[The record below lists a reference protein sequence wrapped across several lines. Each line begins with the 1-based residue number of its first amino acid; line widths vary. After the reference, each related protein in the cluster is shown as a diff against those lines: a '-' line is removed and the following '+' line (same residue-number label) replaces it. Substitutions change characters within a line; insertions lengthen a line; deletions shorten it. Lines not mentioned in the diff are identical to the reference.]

1 MSEEPETLRD
11 VGEIDMIRRLLERVS
26 SADPS
31 VVLGPGDDC
40 ALLAPSAE
48 ETVLTCD
55 ALVEGVHFDFDYFSP
70 EDLGHRV
77 IAANLSDL
85 ASMGAEP
92 WAAVLSLAAPG
103 DTPAS
108 TFERLYDGIAGISD
122 RYGLAVVGGDVVGSR
137 SGVFI
142 SVALL
147 GKVPPGTAMTR
158 AGAVTGD
165 VLVLTGEVG
174 LAQTGLDSLGG
185 RVELPPDAKRTA
197 EERHLRP
204 EPRVE
209 LGRRLRESGLV
220 HACIDT
226 SDSLAISF
234 YHIATTQN
242 LGVDV
247 DGEDLPIST
256 AASEAAAQLGVDVY
270 EYALDG
276 GEDFELLFA
285 VAPENADSAVNMI
298 EETGCRGS
306 VIGTITEP
314 GKGVT
319 LSVSGGLKPI
329 PPKGFS
335 HF

>member
-1 MSEEPETLRD
+1 MNEKPETLRD
-11 VGEIDMIRRLLERVS
+11 VGEIETIRRLLERVS

-40 ALLAPSAE
+40 ALLAPNDE
-48 ETVLTCD
+48 EAVLTCD
-55 ALVEGVHFDFDYFSP
+55 AMVEGVHFDFGYFTP

-103 DTPAS
+103 DTPAA
-108 TFERLYDGIAGISD
+108 TFERLYDGIAGIAD

-137 SGVFI
+137 GGIFI
-142 SVALL
+142 SAALL

-158 AGAVTGD
+158 AGAVPGA
-165 VLVLTGEVG
+165 VLILTGEVG
-174 LAQTGLDSLGG
+174 LAQAGLDSLSGC
-185 RVELPPDAKRTA
+185 VKLPPGAKKTA

-204 EPRVE
+204 EPRVK
-209 LGRRLRESGLV
+209 LGKRLRESGLV
-220 HACIDT
+220 HGCIDT

-234 YHIATTQN
+234 YHIATAQN
-242 LGVDV
+242 VGVDV
-247 DGEDLPIST
+247 DGENLPIST
-256 AASEAAAQLGVDVY
+256 AALDAAAQLGVDVY
-270 EYALDG
+270 EYAFDG

-285 VAPENADSAVNMI
+285 VAPEDANNAVSII

-306 VIGTITEP
+306 VVGTITEP
-314 GKGVT
+314 SKGVT
-319 LSVSGGLKPI
+319 LSVSGGKKPV
-329 PPKGFS
+329 PAKGFS

>member
-1 MSEEPETLRD
+1 MNEKPETLRD
-11 VGEIDMIRRLLERVS
+11 VGEIDIIRRLLERVS
-26 SADPS
+26 SADRS

-40 ALLAPSAE
+40 ALLAPSEE
-48 ETVLTCD
+48 ETVFTCD
-55 ALVEGVHFDFDYFSP
+55 AMVEGVHFDFDYVTP

-92 WAAVLSLAAPG
+92 WVAALSLAAPG
-103 DTPAS
+103 ETPAS
-108 TFERLYDGIAGISD
+108 TFERFYDGVAGISD

-137 SGVFI
+137 GGIFI

-158 AGAVTGD
+158 AGAVPGD

-174 LAQTGLDSLGG
+174 LAQAGLDSLGG
-185 RVELPPDAKRTA
+185 RVELPSDAKRTA

-209 LGRRLRESGLV
+209 LGKRLRESGLV

-226 SDSLAISF
+226 SDSLAVSF
-234 YHIATTQN
+234 YHVATARN

-247 DGEDLPIST
+247 DGENLPISA
-256 AASEAAAQLGVDVY
+256 AASDAAAQLGVDVY

-276 GEDFELLFA
+276 GEDFELLFV
-285 VAPENADSAVNMI
+285 VALEDVNSAVSII

-306 VIGTITEP
+306 AIGTITEP
-314 GKGVT
+314 GEGVK
-319 LSVSGGLKPI
+319 LSVNGERKPI

>member
-1 MSEEPETLRD
+1 MNEKPETLRD

-40 ALLAPSAE
+40 ALLAPNDE

-55 ALVEGVHFDFDYFSP
+55 ALVEGVHFDFDYFTP

-108 TFERLYDGIAGISD
+108 TFERLYDGIARISD

-137 SGVFI
+137 GGVFI

-147 GKVPPGTAMTR
+147 GRVPPGTAMTR
-158 AGAVTGD
+158 AGAFPGD

-174 LAQTGLDSLGG
+174 SAQAGLDSLGG
-185 RVELPPDAKRTA
+185 RVELPPGVKETA

-209 LGRRLRESGLV
+209 IGKRLRESGLV

-234 YHIATTQN
+234 YHIATAQN
-242 LGVDV
+242 LGVGV
-247 DGEDLPIST
+247 DGGELPIST
-256 AASEAAAQLGVDVY
+256 AASEAAAQLGLDVY

-285 VAPENADSAVNMI
+285 VAPEDADRAVNMI

-306 VIGTITEP
+306 VIGTITESS
-314 GKGVT
+314 KGVI
-319 LSVSGGLKPI
+319 LSVRDGKKPV

>member
-11 VGEIDMIRRLLERVS
+11 VGEIDMIRRLLDRVS
-26 SADPS
+26 SSDPS

-40 ALLAPSAE
+40 ALLAPNDE

-55 ALVEGVHFDFDYFSP
+55 ALVEGVHFDFDYFTP

-92 WAAVLSLAAPG
+92 WAVLLSLAAPG
-103 DTPAS
+103 DTPTS
-108 TFERLYDGIAGISD
+108 TFERLYNGIAGISG

-137 SGVFI
+137 GGVFI

-158 AGAVTGD
+158 AGAVSGD

-174 LAQTGLDSLGG
+174 LAQAGLDSLGG
-185 RVELPPDAKRTA
+185 RVELPHGAKEPA

-234 YHIATTQN
+234 YHIATAQN
-242 LGVDV
+242 LGVNV
-247 DGEDLPIST
+247 DGGNLPISD

-285 VAPENADSAVNMI
+285 VAPEDAN
-298 EETGCRGS
+298 R
-306 VIGTITEP
+306 
-314 GKGVT
+314 
-319 LSVSGGLKPI
+319 
-329 PPKGFS
+329 
-335 HF
+335 

>member
-1 MSEEPETLRD
+1 M
-11 VGEIDMIRRLLERVS
+11 LECLPTGGS
-26 SADPS
+26 T

-40 ALLAPSAE
+40 ALLAPNDE

-55 ALVEGVHFDFDYFSP
+55 ALVEGVHFDFSYFAP

-103 DTPAS
+103 DTAAA
-108 TFERLYDGIAGISD
+108 TFERLYDGIAGISA

-137 SGVFI
+137 GGIFI
-142 SVALL
+142 SAAVL

-158 AGAVTGD
+158 AGAVPGD

-174 LAQTGLDSLGG
+174 PAQAGLDSLGG
-185 RVELPPDAKRTA
+185 RVKLPSDVKKTA

-209 LGRRLRESGLV
+209 LGKRLRESGLV

-234 YHIATTQN
+234 YHIATAQN
-242 LGVDV
+242 VGLDVDV
-247 DGEDLPIST
+247 ENLPITT
-256 AASEAAAQLGVDVY
+256 AALDAAAQLGVDVY
-270 EYALDG
+270 EYAFDG

-285 VAPENADSAVNMI
+285 VAPEDANNAVSII

-306 VIGTITEP
+306 VVGTITEP
-314 GKGVT
+314 SKGVT
-319 LSVSGGLKPI
+319 LSVSGGKKPV
-329 PPKGFS
+329 PAKGFS

>member
-1 MSEEPETLRD
+1 MSTLKD
-11 VGEIDMIRRLLERVS
+11 IGEIEVIRRLLECLPTGGS
-26 SADPS
+26 T

-40 ALLAPSAE
+40 ALLAPNDE

-55 ALVEGVHFDFDYFSP
+55 AMVEGVHFDFSYFTP
-70 EDLGHRV
+70 EDLGYRV

-103 DTPAS
+103 ETPAS

-137 SGVFI
+137 GGIFI
-142 SVALL
+142 SAAVL
-147 GKVPPGTAMTR
+147 GKAPPGTAMTR
-158 AGAVTGD
+158 AGAVPGD
-165 VLVLTGEVG
+165 GLVRPGEVG
-174 LAQTGLDSLGG
+174 PAQAGRDSLGG
-185 RVELPPDAKRTA
+185 RVKLPPAAKKTA

-209 LGRRLRESGLV
+209 LGKRLRESGLV
-220 HACIDT
+220 CACIDT
-226 SDSLAISF
+226 SDSLALSF
-234 YHIATTQN
+234 YHIATAQN
-242 LGVDV
+242 VGVDV
-247 DGEDLPIST
+247 DGENLPIST
-256 AASEAAAQLGVDVY
+256 AALDAAAQLGVDVY
-270 EYALDG
+270 EYAFDG

-285 VAPENADSAVNMI
+285 VAPEDANNAVSII

-306 VIGTITEP
+306 VVGTITEP
-314 GKGVT
+314 SKGVT
-319 LSVSGGLKPI
+319 LSVSGGKKPV
-329 PPKGFS
+329 PAKGFS

>member
-1 MSEEPETLRD
+1 MNEKPETLRD

-40 ALLAPSAE
+40 ALLAPNDE

-55 ALVEGVHFDFDYFSP
+55 AMVEGVHFDFDYFTP
-70 EDLGHRV
+70 EDMGHRV

-92 WAAVLSLAAPG
+92 WAVVLSLAAPG
-103 DTPAS
+103 DTPAVA
-108 TFERLYDGIAGISD
+108 FERLYDGIAGISE

-137 SGVFI
+137 GGIFI
-142 SVALL
+142 SVAVL
-147 GKVPPGTAMTR
+147 GKAPPGTAMTR
-158 AGAVTGD
+158 SGAAIGD
-165 VLVLTGEVG
+165 VLVLTGEIG
-174 LAQTGLDSLGG
+174 LAQAGLDSLGG
-185 RVELPPDAKRTA
+185 QVKLSPDAKAAA

-204 EPRVE
+204 EPRLE
-209 LGRRLRESGLV
+209 LGRCLRESGLV

-234 YHIATTQN
+234 YHIATAQN

-247 DGEDLPIST
+247 IGENLPISG
-256 AASEAAAQLGVDVY
+256 AAAGAAAQLGADIY
-270 EYALDG
+270 EYVLDS

-285 VAPENADSAVNMI
+285 VASEDADSAINII
-298 EETGCRGS
+298 EGTGCRGS
-306 VIGTITEP
+306 VVGTVTEP
-314 GKGVT
+314 DKRVT
-319 LSVSGGLKPI
+319 LSANCGRKPI